1 LRLTQQRTNEI
12 AGKTLWLYLATFEY
26 PAHEL
31 IGWIALLVWM
41 RAIILAKQLGDMGA
55 HQLSACPKKKMRW
68 YGQVNTSGGR
78 TFAQALLTKPR
89 RAQTRQLCGLTVF
102 AF

>member
-1 LRLTQQRTNEI
+1 
-12 AGKTLWLYLATFEY
+12 
-26 PAHEL
+26 
-31 IGWIALLVWM
+31 M

-102 AF
+102 AFCEINQHTQPRQHDGIRNAEPDQ